1 MHPLLS
7 KYWQKT
13 KHKLPGINCIVYPD
27 GKITILRYTSLYN
40 PNTNTSQLFC
50 SPQCDSTIDSLEQYD
65 AAYWTV
71 VDEWTSVDY
80 QGGKII
86 GGDGAMGNEGFL
98 ACIND
103 KEDFMWGMFFES
115 TNPLKPQE
123 INDDTLIVISEHD
136 DIQLEINLNDL
147 TKIKI
152 TVLK

>member
-1 MHPLLS
+1 MTYGTDVLCCVTEDFIIRLL
-7 KYWQKT
+7 
-13 KHKLPGINCIVYPD
+13 
-27 GKITILRYTSLYN
+27 
-40 PNTNTSQLFC
+40 
-50 SPQCDSTIDSLEQYD
+50 
-65 AAYWTV
+65 
-71 VDEWTSVDY
+71 
-80 QGGKII
+80 
-86 GGDGAMGNEGFL
+86 
-98 ACIND
+98 ND